1 MSAASLA
8 SRSLDSVTSL
18 TTCSYSALLLS
29 GSLAGSGASSAVD
42 GESAAS
48 IRDRAASM
56 PRTKQPA
63 GLRLSDMGL
72 VLAAASLTNHQPCPR
87 AASFYV
93 SHVRAPH
100 PSMSVQIRAKIHAC
114 SVSFDDMGD
123 PLELSWHGR
132 AVRQA

>member
-1 MSAASLA
+1 SFCSVLADWISAAVIDARSFLTVAMSAASLA

-56 PRTKQPA
+56 PLTKQPA

-93 SHVRAPH
+93 S
-100 PSMSVQIRAKIHAC
+100 S
-114 SVSFDDMGD
+114 D
-123 PLELSWHGR
+123 
-132 AVRQA
+132 